1 MSATGAGRNIL
12 NWTKRQQLGIDPPP
26 EEDGKP
32 SKTEE
37 AAPAADAPTAAS
49 TSVRT
54 KARQGTQA
62 AKKGQEPRPP
72 LTDSETLAPGTGEA
86 LVTQAP
92 LSTTREM
99 VQVSAPSED
108 VLQYLKERRWRGHRQ
123 GGPPPGSDVRPTD
136 LPIGGYTIGDQKPPL
151 DVQRIDPAPQRRG
164 FKGVASVGPGPKSTP
179 QDVAARLMNP
189 KPPKSTAGSTEY
201 ASAESLE
208 KYFAYIPPITFTP
221 AGGINFQPL
230 TTPNELTE
238 SLEYVSIP
246 VLRRYQKYLIDEL
259 KENQKTEQAIQSGSA
274 FQRLGMRHG
283 ISRRQLGQL
292 EQRQAKIEEYQEQA
306 RRLSTIMKAM
316 ARRAGVSDEELK

>member
-1 MSATGAGRNIL
+1 
-12 NWTKRQQLGIDPPP
+12 
-26 EEDGKP
+26 
-32 SKTEE
+32 
-37 AAPAADAPTAAS
+37 
-49 TSVRT
+49 
-54 KARQGTQA
+54 
-62 AKKGQEPRPP
+62 
-72 LTDSETLAPGTGEA
+72 
-86 LVTQAP
+86 
-92 LSTTREM
+92 M

-108 VLQYLKERRWRGHRQ
+108 VLQYLEEQRRYGHRQ

-189 KPPKSTAGSTEY
+189 KPPQSTTGGSSEY

-208 KYFAYIPPITFTP
+208 KYFADIAPITFTP
-221 AGGINFQPL
+221 AGDINFLPL